1 MAAGNGDV
9 RGEAPARHGD
19 VFGCMSWRQRSNPRS
34 ECQKSASAPGNVPK
48 RPYAYVAS
56 VSGLPVIRVA
66 ITATLSRSWRYSS
79 SFNASRGD
87 GFERSTERVHSRI
100 TGHLPRS
107 EEGHAATNLLD
118 ERWHQAPSRFFGVT
132 EGHVRA
138 HRRSLSG
145 PDHRR
150 GLNGRSLPPRV
161 QAKTGYRGLPRHR
174 STSAR
179 SCACKWRREGSR
191 GCRNVMCPAGQGA
204 QWRPARYSG
213 KPRCRESPLH
223 RGKARGSR

>member
-1 MAAGNGDV
+1 MRPWKGCPGGSDQILGLNVRNLHPRRATSRNGRLRCIGVWFAGH
-9 RGEAPARHGD
+9 P
-19 VFGCMSWRQRSNPRS
+19 
-34 ECQKSASAPGNVPK
+34 
-48 RPYAYVAS
+48 
-56 VSGLPVIRVA
+56 
-66 ITATLSRSWRYSS
+66 
-79 SFNASRGD
+79 RGD
-87 GFERSTERVHSRI
+87 HCDVVPQLALFVLVQRQPRRRFRKVDGKGAFPDNGTSTPQRRRPMPQPISW
-100 TGHLPRS
+100 
-107 EEGHAATNLLD
+107 TNVGT
-118 ERWHQAPSRFFGVT
+118 RPHPRFFGVT